1 MRDNEGC
8 AAFIAVALVLFVLAL
23 FLGPLF
29 MMLAWNYGVC
39 IVIAAAAPCWQY
51 WAWFWVDIFIGLI
64 GAKFYCNYK
73 FKKE

>member
-1 MRDNEGC
+1 MRNNDGC
-8 AAFIAVALVLFVLAL
+8 AVIAALVILLVAGL

-39 IVIAAAAPCWQY
+39 LVIAAASVCWNY

-64 GAKFYCNYK
+64 GVKFYKSVDFNK
-73 FKKE
+73 D